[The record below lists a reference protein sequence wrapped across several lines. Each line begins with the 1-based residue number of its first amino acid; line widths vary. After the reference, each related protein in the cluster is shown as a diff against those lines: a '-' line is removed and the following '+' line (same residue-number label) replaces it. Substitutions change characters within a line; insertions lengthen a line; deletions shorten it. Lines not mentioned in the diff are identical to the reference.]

1 MLKTPLPR
9 SPRPPNQT
17 PSPRSQRHRLSHY
30 RPQYPHPYPSLMS
43 LGPNLSLRR
52 LPRPSRPTKQR
63 QAGLLSTVR
72 AMATRLR
79 QQQAQRQPLPPS
91 PASHP
96 NLELLEGPLLFQAQ
110 NLSNSTQKLQ

>member
-1 MLKTPLPR
+1 
-9 SPRPPNQT
+9 
-17 PSPRSQRHRLSHY
+17 
-30 RPQYPHPYPSLMS
+30 MS

-72 AMATRLR
+72 AMARLR
-79 QQQAQRQPLPPS
+79 QQQAQRRPLPPS

-96 NLELLEGPLLFQAQ
+96 NLELLEGPLLCQAQ